1 MLYAVM
7 SNVISTSEVRK
18 TTKLLILK
26 TGNTTWLYS
35 GALICNKFLSVLSFM
50 KVHGWVQNL
59 LQANRHMER
68 ITTSLPSL
76 PKIN

>member
-59 LQANRHMER
+59 LQATDTWRGSPQVCLR
-68 ITTSLPSL
+68 F
-76 PKIN
+76 PK